1 MPPDRCRTAL
11 LAGDA
16 RDRVPGAH
24 GSQAPPQFVSVPYLD
39 ANVIIRLTTGDDPA
53 KKLASRMLFRCV
65 ERSEIVLATPVTTI
79 ADVVFVLASRQNYS
93 LPRSAVRDLL
103 VPLLLMPA
111 FRVPDIETALR
122 ALDVFAST
130 RLDFGD
136 AMIVAAMEAAGSGTL
151 VSYDRDFD
159 AIPGVIRV
167 EP

>member
-1 MPPDRCRTAL
+1 M
-11 LAGDA
+11 
-16 RDRVPGAH
+16 
-24 GSQAPPQFVSVPYLD
+24 
-39 ANVIIRLTTGDDPA
+39 
-53 KKLASRMLFRCV
+53 
-65 ERSEIVLATPVTTI
+65 LATPVTTI